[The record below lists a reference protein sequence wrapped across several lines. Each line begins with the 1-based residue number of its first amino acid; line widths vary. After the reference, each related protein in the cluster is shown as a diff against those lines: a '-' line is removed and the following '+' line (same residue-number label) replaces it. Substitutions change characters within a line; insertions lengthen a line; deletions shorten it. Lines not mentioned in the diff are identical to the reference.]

1 MPARK
6 FAHPLVEF
14 TAMPRCFASE
24 RQWVEWRALALAAAA
39 FRRAPNR
46 FGPCEDCQSRY
57 QARMIAEKRC
67 ERPWLDLALV
77 ARKDVE

>member
-6 FAHPLVEF
+6 LSHELVAF
-14 TAMPRCFASE
+14 TAKPACFDGE
-24 RQWVEWRALALAAAA
+24 RQWVEWQALALVAAAT
-39 FRRAPNR
+39 RRAPNR
-46 FGPCEDCQSRY
+46 FGPCEDCQARY

-67 ERPWLDLALV
+67 ARPWLDLALV